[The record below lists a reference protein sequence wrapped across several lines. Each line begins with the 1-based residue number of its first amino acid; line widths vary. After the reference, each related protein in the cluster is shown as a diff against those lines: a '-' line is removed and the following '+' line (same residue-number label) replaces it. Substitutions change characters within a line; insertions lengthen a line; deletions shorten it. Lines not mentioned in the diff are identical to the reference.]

1 MVLFRAPGKRGGV
14 KRTHMR
20 EPATKR
26 KLSKTQ
32 YAARFAAEKVSQQRR
47 YCDAFAL
54 WRQCPLKRCR
64 RNGACRGDPNLC
76 LKGALDRVP
85 RHTQWQ
91 ARQDILI
98 ATPDNIGAPERAA
111 RQCMPRDFYQETAVQ
126 AVANV
131 PVFR

>member
-1 MVLFRAPGKRGGV
+1 
-14 KRTHMR
+14 MR
-20 EPATKR
+20 KPASKG
-26 KLSKTQ
+26 KLSKAR
-32 YAARFAAEKVSQQRR
+32 YAARFAAEKALQQRR

-76 LKGALDRVP
+76 LKRALDVVP
-85 RHTQWQ
+85 HRTQWQ

-111 RQCMPRDFYQETAVQ
+111 RQCMPRDFYEGTTAPP
-126 AVANV
+126 VANS
-131 PVFR
+131 PAIR